1 MERERADNV
10 YGTEPPMERRVGGTG
25 GSVERY
31 FTFNLGVS
39 NWELTGYVGV
49 GILRGRANGSERR
62 KVKDKEYANAV
73 CTL

>member
-1 MERERADNV
+1 M
-10 YGTEPPMERRVGGTG
+10 YGTGGGTELPMERRVGGTG

-49 GILRGRANGSERR
+49 DILRGRANGSERR

>member
-1 MERERADNV
+1 
-10 YGTEPPMERRVGGTG
+10 MERRVGGTG

-39 NWELTGYVGV
+39 NWGLTGYMGV

>member
-1 MERERADNV
+1 M
-10 YGTEPPMERRVGGTG
+10 YGTGGGTESPMERRVGGTG

-39 NWELTGYVGV
+39 NWGLTGYVGV
-49 GILRGRANGSERR
+49 DILRGRASGSERR
-62 KVKDKEYANAV
+62 KVKDKEHANAV